1 MACTSDIA
9 SHQKQVATFQGLGS
23 RFLNANSFPRI
34 SFATLSLPRFQDG
47 LGALDLAVQIQ
58 ALQWRWLLPIAL
70 SCSPSIPVDS
80 LFPSV
85 LYSSVTYGLYLLKS
99 TTPQPYLNH
108 QITSASSLL
117 FPTFRSK
124 HFIVSQSSLL
134 PLIPSFVLIQATPLL
149 LSHPPLINCTPPLPQ
164 VCYLKT
170 YGQMLGSHIMIFDS
184 STLRLRYRTFTRTEI
199 RHFTRTTKQVINL
212 LTSNII
218 QLRTFATTHFDNL
231 TTTNNFVDHTTLI
244 LSIFN
249 VDSVPNIPNK
259 LLSPSRKNSKRCCPA
274 KNTIASCAH
283 AQYLNLHSLL
293 MLPPFYSVRLNGP
306 PSGDWTFHFGPELY
320 GSRLSTT
327 QSHTPVSCTYATYN
341 DSRLLSVPFVC
352 RNLTHL
358 FTFSIPATK
367 YNQFGLKFHLCL
379 LIMLGNIQS
388 TISSLISLLLLPP
401 CHLSLFAAL
410 TSPWCLL
417 CHQAKLL
424 PVSYKLSGLLVG
436 SSSFTL
442 LHFSVTMSSY
452 KLRSSSTFLMPK
464 SALDDDI

>member
-341 DSRLLSVPFVC
+341 DSLW
-352 RNLTHL
+352 
-358 FTFSIPATK
+358 IK
-367 YNQFGLKFHLCL
+367 
-379 LIMLGNIQS
+379 
-388 TISSLISLLLLPP
+388 ISSLFIDNAWQYTIHHFLSDISAAVTTLSPFPLRDPHISLVP
-401 CHLSLFAAL
+401 SL
-410 TSPWCLL
+410 
-417 CHQAKLL
+417 
-424 PVSYKLSGLLVG
+424 
-436 SSSFTL
+436 SSSQIVACVLQAIWSARWQFIFHSTPFLSDNVFLQAQKLIHL
-442 LHFSVTMSSY
+442 LDAEI
-452 KLRSSSTFLMPK
+452 R
-464 SALDDDI
+464 LDDDL